1 MVRARETCG
10 RECSGESCAEM
21 CGSSSS
27 SMKLSQEQE
36 ELESGRSGMKPKDSS
51 CEHDLSLKKLVARK
65 VFKEVFGLADCSEL
79 EARAVRHLRK
89 TWLFFLAGGD
99 SLFEADVIIGNVS
112 HELELDELSSAFG
125 LILHRNSSKTG
136 ISQSSLVSSMPAGEQ
151 EKILDRLLL
160 QGEEFTLLKSRNVVA
175 INPVSGE
182 HLRFFS
188 SRSLREACWK
198 AGSCLEE
205 VIIERDL
212 LGSPQDH
219 LGERQAGL

>member
-27 SMKLSQEQE
+27 SMKLSQGQE
-36 ELESGRSGMKPKDSS
+36 ELERDRSDMKPKDSS

-79 EARAVRHLRK
+79 EARAVTHRWK
-89 TWLFFLAGGD
+89 TWLFFLAGEGD
-99 SLFEADVIIGNVS
+99 SLFSADVIIGSVS
-112 HELELDELSSAFG
+112 HKLELDELDAFDS
-125 LILHRNSSKTG
+125 ILYRDSKTG
-136 ISQSSLVSSMPAGEQ
+136 VSQSSIVSSMPAGEQ

-160 QGEEFTLLKSRNVVA
+160 QGEEFTLLKSRNVAV
-175 INPVSGE
+175 IDPVSGKP
-182 HLRFFS
+182 LRFFS